1 LKTQVE
7 ATIKTK
13 RDHQNKKKKFFK
25 KHSFL
30 QSLAQVEL
38 KYSISQKMIW
48 KSNLQNLKIRTFGNN

>member
-1 LKTQVE
+1 MKTQVE

-13 RDHQNKKKKFFK
+13 RDHQNKKKFLK

-30 QSLAQVEL
+30 QSLAQDEL

-48 KSNLQNLKIRTFGNN
+48 KSNLQKLKIRTFGNN